1 MSAAID
7 EPAEAGLSGA
17 LADVGLDGDSSLRC
31 GSGVY
36 RSCFLAASVVAGDA
50 GWGSPRVGGV
60 SGRPWA
66 RLKGW
71 P

>member
-36 RSCFLAASVVAGDA
+36 RSCFLTASVVAGDA
-50 GWGSPRVGGV
+50 GWGGLGWAGFPVGPGP
-60 SGRPWA
+60 G
-66 RLKGW
+66 
-71 P
+71 